1 MVSKLSN
8 LYHILID
15 PDVRYVILEIEIPQ
29 VVTFLLINVYVPNDE
44 KVKFTEKLFDTIDSF
59 ENNNM
64 IIVGDWNSVLDPEL
78 DTKLYTNTKKK

>member
-1 MVSKLSN
+1 M
-8 LYHILID
+8 ID